1 FDPNRVDYATNID
14 NIDLSLQSLR
24 LDGRV
29 EYRLNNRSL
38 VYVGGG
44 LQSGTNELYGV
55 ASLRNQQID
64 GEKFSVRA
72 GYESKDFTLRTFYSG
87 NRLTSGAQFF
97 PTSLSDLGSNVR
109 FDLVSAQPIYRPEFE
124 LGGKHALILGGEYRF
139 KYIEWDYLNDQQ
151 QEDHFAVFFQDIW
164 TLSESLSLNISAR
177 LDLHPII
184 GPLGSPRLAVI
195 YKPTS
200 SQAIR
205 LSLGTAFR
213 QPTMAETYLD
223 LASNSPIAASAVA
236 LVGLRELDPE
246 RIATVELGYRYRS
259 DFLDV
264 EAVGYVNRITN
275 LIVRSPLEATGANAR
290 FDPDLGAFVVAQS
303 LYLNDPRAFIA
314 VGSELSARFFP
325 VDGVDFGANYTLQYI
340 FDEASGDRF
349 TDSPVHKVSVWG
361 FLRTAVGLDL
371 GVSGHFVSSQD
382 WVEPEFDPAD
392 PTGFNTD
399 PLRVDASVVVIARA
413 GLRLL
418 DDQLEVAISGVNLL
432 DFGELRHREHPFG
445 NQLEARVIGSLTARF

>member
-1 FDPNRVDYATNID
+1 
-14 NIDLSLQSLR
+14 
-24 LDGRV
+24 
-29 EYRLNNRSL
+29 
-38 VYVGGG
+38 
-44 LQSGTNELYGV
+44 
-55 ASLRNQQID
+55 
-64 GEKFSVRA
+64 
-72 GYESKDFTLRTFYSG
+72 
-87 NRLTSGAQFF
+87 
-97 PTSLSDLGSNVR
+97 
-109 FDLVSAQPIYRPEFE
+109 
-124 LGGKHALILGGEYRF
+124 
-139 KYIEWDYLNDQQ
+139 
-151 QEDHFAVFFQDIW
+151 
-164 TLSESLSLNISAR
+164 
-177 LDLHPII
+177 
-184 GPLGSPRLAVI
+184 
-195 YKPTS
+195 
-200 SQAIR
+200 
-205 LSLGTAFR
+205 
-213 QPTMAETYLD
+213 
-223 LASNSPIAASAVA
+223 
-236 LVGLRELDPE
+236 
-246 RIATVELGYRYRS
+246 
-259 DFLDV
+259 
-264 EAVGYVNRITN
+264 
-275 LIVRSPLEATGANAR
+275 AR